1 MLKQISIF
9 AENKKGAFQQI
20 TQLLTENGINILG
33 SVTNDSTEYGT
44 IRMIVSDTEKTMD
57 ILNDAGYICRTAS
70 IIGVEINDEVGSLN
84 KILQELLDGN
94 INLDYTYLCF
104 NRESGM
110 PVIILHTEDIFE
122 VENYLKSKGHTVQ

>member
-9 AENKKGAFQQI
+9 AENKKGAFQTI
-20 TQLLTENGINILG
+20 TQLLMDHHINILG

-44 IRMIVSDTEKTMD
+44 IRMIVSDTEKTME
-57 ILNDAGYICRTAS
+57 ILKDAGYICRTAS
-70 IIGVEINDEVGSLN
+70 IIGVEIPDKVGSLN
-84 KILQELLDGN
+84 SILKELLDGN

-104 NRESGM
+104 NRETSM